1 MGRRAAELVG
11 VLVATVLSSYVT
23 TQALAGPQE
32 SALYVIG
39 AAVPLAMLV
48 IYWLWVEPRA
58 EAERIRAKRL
68 QQALEDAIELEYRN
82 DPDRDPAE
90 AATAVTGAPDAERRE
105 WYTRLNIADMYEPNH
120 TSVASV
126 LQLRAETARDLLRRI
141 NEDPD
146 TIARDATLDDELDSW
161 EELTI
166 RDLEGARRHSDVL
179 SFRDPTLGQARDVAS
194 RRKRLEQQLWQ
205 LEGWINQEHKRAR
218 DQAKRRFE

>member
-23 TQALAGPQE
+23 TQALAGPHE
-32 SALYVIG
+32 PLLYIIG
-39 AAVPLAMLV
+39 AAVPLAMLL

-58 EAERIRAKRL
+58 DAERLRAKRL
-68 QQALEDAIELEYRN
+68 HQALEDAIELAYRSN
-82 DPDRDPAE
+82 PDRDAAE

-105 WYTRLNIADMYEPNH
+105 WYSRLNIADMYEPNH
-120 TSVASV
+120 TAAASV
-126 LQLRAETARDLLRRI
+126 LQLRAETARGLLRRL
-141 NEDPD
+141 NEDPE

-166 RDLEGARRHSDVL
+166 RDLEGVRRDSDVL
-179 SFRDPTLGQARDVAS
+179 GFRPPTTGLARDVAS
-194 RRKRLEQQLWQ
+194 RRERLEQQLVL
-205 LEGWINQEHKRAR
+205 LEVWINQEHNRAR